1 MPEYNIEIS
10 DNILAQLRKIV
21 RAMEI
26 QSRQLQRE
34 CALTSPQLVLLREI
48 VLREET
54 AIGTLASHVSL
65 SNATVTGIVDRLE
78 QRGLV
83 VRNRNAKDR
92 RQVLISSTEAGR
104 ALCQKAPPL
113 MQEKFLTALSR
124 LQDWEQTQM
133 LAALSRLAAMM
144 NGGPAETTP
153 AKDLDAPEDFSQAGF
168 LASCQMLL
176 EQESGTERKL
186 DAREQGLAPTLV
198 ELHSDNDFPLG
209 ISRETL
215 AHFLNEYLRPYEDSV
230 EDILSGL
237 DYALSDSQDKSGF
250 IVLALL
256 QERLVGAVVIL
267 NTGMGGYVPEHLL
280 LFVAVDASMR
290 GRGVGARLIRHAQQM
305 CTGDIKL
312 HVDYD
317 NPARRLYERMGFL
330 SKYAEMRWKN
340 ESCNNQP

>member
-1 MPEYNIEIS
+1 MTTNSIEIS

-26 QSRQLQRE
+26 QSRQLQRS

-48 VLREET
+48 VRRGE
-54 AIGTLASHVSL
+54 IGMGALAEHASL

-83 VRNRNAKDR
+83 VRKRNEKDR
-92 RQVLISSTEAGR
+92 RQVLLSSTEAGR
-104 ALCQKAPPL
+104 ALCQTAPPL

-124 LQDWEQTQM
+124 LQEWEQTQM

-144 NGGPAETTP
+144 DGS
-153 AKDLDAPEDFSQAGF
+153 PEEALQTKGADPHGDSSQAGF
-168 LASCQMLL
+168 LEACQMLL
-176 EQESGTERKL
+176 EQEPDPVERAIEDSDDL
-186 DAREQGLAPTLV
+186 LPRLV
-198 ELHSDNDFPLG
+198 EVHSDNDFPVN
-209 ISRETL
+209 ISREML

-230 EDILSGL
+230 EDILSGI
-237 DYALSDSQDKSGF
+237 DYALSDAPNKSGF

-256 QERLVGAVVIL
+256 QDRLVGAVVIL
-267 NTGMGGYVPEHLL
+267 NTGMAGYVPEHLL
-280 LFVAVDASMR
+280 LFVAVDSSMR
-290 GRGVGARLIRHAQQM
+290 GRGIGARLIRQAQQL
-305 CTGDIKL
+305 CNGDIKL

-340 ESCNNQP
+340 ESGNHKS